1 MPSRLRALWTRNAEA
16 ADVSPRAPVEPPPDQ
31 IVVEGL
37 PPFPLRAHLRDDGG
51 FPAVD
56 WQAVYP
62 WASTGIDDAVANRD
76 PAWSPD
82 SRRWKSSPE
91 HRAFA

>member
-1 MPSRLRALWTRNAEA
+1 MPSRLRALRTRNAEA
-16 ADVSPRAPVEPPPDQ
+16 ADVPPKAPVEPPPDQ
-31 IVVEGL
+31 IVVDGL
-37 PPFPLRAHLRDDGG
+37 PPFPLGAHPRDDGG

-56 WQAVYP
+56 WQAVYA

-82 SRRWKSSPE
+82 WRRWKSSLE
-91 HRAFA
+91 HGALA